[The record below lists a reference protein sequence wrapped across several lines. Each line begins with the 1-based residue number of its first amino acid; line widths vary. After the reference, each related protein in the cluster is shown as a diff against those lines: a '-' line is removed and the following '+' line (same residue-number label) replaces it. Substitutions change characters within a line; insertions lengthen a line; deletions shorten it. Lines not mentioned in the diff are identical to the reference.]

1 MEKFQI
7 FRKSQSLFQY
17 IRRYV
22 IISIPKIHSTYR
34 LKLDEYLILLNENI
48 IKANLNVKNVRIREK
63 YQKEALSNI
72 AMIELLIRI
81 LKEEGIISG
90 KRFLVVVNNLNEIN
104 KMLYGWINEK
114 EM

>member
-7 FRKSQSLFQY
+7 LRKSQSLFQY
-17 IRRYV
+17 IRRY
-22 IISIPKIHSTYR
+22 IAISIPKIHSTYR

-114 EM
+114 ER